1 MTSALSLEQAVISAH
16 LLLVIACS
24 CLALACTTRAAL
36 FLARRAA
43 SRSALAD
50 AGLHVVDWTPR
61 WALSAPYTASPRN
74 LLETVR
80 SRCRASPAAGAF
92 GVVLGETPVVHVG
105 EPHLARA
112 LLHAAGS
119 FKAPWYNAFKGF
131 VGEGLF
137 TADGDDWCAAAAHT
151 SSFSDSFTS
160 RAGAPSVGLS
170 SRRSLRQARVPWRRL
185 QLVRWPHLR
194 LE

>member
-1 MTSALSLEQAVISAH
+1 MASAVLSLDKALLSAH

-24 CLALACTTRAAL
+24 CLVLACTTRAAL

-43 SRSALAD
+43 ARSALAD
-50 AGLHVVDWTPR
+50 AGVRIVDWTPR
-61 WALSAPYTASPRN
+61 WALAAPYTASPRN

-80 SRCRASPAAGAF
+80 SRCRASAAGAF

-112 LLHAAGS
+112 LLLAAGS
-119 FKAPWYNAFKGF
+119 SKAPWYSAFKGF

-137 TADGDDWCAAAAHT
+137 TADGDDWCVT
-151 SSFSDSFTS
+151 
-160 RAGAPSVGLS
+160 
-170 SRRSLRQARVPWRRL
+170 VPG
-185 QLVRWPHLR
+185 H
-194 LE
+194 

>member
-1 MTSALSLEQAVISAH
+1 MASALTLEQAVLSAH

-43 SRSALAD
+43 SRSAMAD
-50 AGLHVVDWTPR
+50 AGVRIVDWTPR
-61 WALSAPYTASPRN
+61 WALAAPYTASPRN

-80 SRCRASPAAGAF
+80 SRCRASGPAGAF
-92 GVVLGETPVVHVG
+92 GVVLGETPVMHIG

-112 LLHAAGS
+112 LLNAAGS
-119 FKAPWYNAFKGF
+119 SKAPWYSSFKGF

-137 TADGDDWCAAAAHT
+137 TADGDDW
-151 SSFSDSFTS
+151 
-160 RAGAPSVGLS
+160 
-170 SRRSLRQARVPWRRL
+170 
-185 QLVRWPHLR
+185 
-194 LE
+194 